1 MDPVGNLIMAFGN
14 LMVALR
20 IVVVAS
26 MRLNR
31 ELPPAPAKSG
41 NETHGSMHRT
51 IGGRTEELTPP
62 NLHGP
67 VGSVIPVSLQEAKG
81 LFMHGGNLERTGG
94 TGEM

>member
-41 NETHGSMHRT
+41 NETHRLQT
-51 IGGRTEELTPP
+51 
-62 NLHGP
+62 GP
-67 VGSVIPVSLQEAKG
+67 CIEQLAVEPKS
-81 LFMHGGNLERTGG
+81 
-94 TGEM
+94 